1 MRYTVKKL
9 VAAFAITLSA
19 TAYSGEWTVNDKN
32 VAVSMAENS
41 NDALGVDVCG
51 GAIIFAAPA
60 PPETKEGDQ
69 FPVKA
74 VMRIDSISPWNMQ
87 STAVVRGAVL
97 VSALTLTPKLL
108 EEMLKGT
115 TMRVKWAEDAYTRFD
130 LNGLSA
136 ILKSMKCDKDYFPE
150 PNDADYFS

>member
-1 MRYTVKKL
+1 MKKL
-9 VAAFAITLSA
+9 FIALAITLST
-19 TAYSGEWTVNDKN
+19 TAYSGEWSVNDKN
-32 VAVSMAENS
+32 VAVSMAENTS
-41 NDALGVDVCG
+41 DVLGVDVCG
-51 GAIIFAAPA
+51 GAILFAAPA

-87 STAVVRGAVL
+87 ATAVVRGEILISAM
-97 VSALTLTPKLL
+97 ALTPNLL

-115 TMRVKWAEDAYTRFD
+115 TMRIKWAENAYTRFD

-136 ILKSMKCDKDYFPE
+136 VLKSMKCDSDYFP
-150 PNDADYFS
+150 NSDDADYFS

>member
-1 MRYTVKKL
+1 MKKL
-9 VAAFAITLSA
+9 FIALAITLS
-19 TAYSGEWTVNDKN
+19 TPAYSGEWSVNDKN
-32 VAVSMAENS
+32 VAVSMAENTS
-41 NDALGVDVCG
+41 DVLGVDVCG
-51 GAIIFAAPA
+51 GAILFAAPA

-87 STAVVRGAVL
+87 ATAVVRGEILISAM
-97 VSALTLTPKLL
+97 ALTPNLL

-115 TMRVKWAEDAYTRFD
+115 TMRIKWAENAYTRFD

-136 ILKSMKCDKDYFPE
+136 ILKSMKCDSDYFP
-150 PNDADYFS
+150 NSDDADYFS

>member
-1 MRYTVKKL
+1 MKKL
-9 VAAFAITLSA
+9 FIALAITLST
-19 TAYSGEWTVNDKN
+19 TAYSGEWSVNDKN
-32 VAVSMAENS
+32 VAVSMAENTS
-41 NDALGVDVCG
+41 DVLGVDVCG
-51 GAIIFAAPA
+51 GAILFAAPA

-87 STAVVRGAVL
+87 ATAVVRGEILISAM
-97 VSALTLTPKLL
+97 ALTPNLL

-115 TMRVKWAEDAYTRFD
+115 TMRIKWAENAYTRFD

-136 ILKSMKCDKDYFPE
+136 VLKSMKCDSDYFP
-150 PNDADYFS
+150 NSDDTDYFS